1 MISKEKVQKIRANLK
16 KESDAPVCAAQP
28 SASAIQAL
36 ALVCNYVPHVLS
48 ASRRGEDVSP
58 RNILVRFELQ
68 VGPERTGP
76 FTYTLQELRTL
87 DFEQLD
93 YRCQNFSGRKGE
105 RAQLLFR
112 CIQEQV
118 RQFDLTGKTYFEK
131 SGWTVLDGKHYF
143 VAGDQLIGQNKFFPV
158 QNFAVSSD
166 LQQLHLKVDQH
177 LTSKAVLE
185 AMQAVFNSNETVS
198 TCAALYFFYSMLQP
212 LYREAG
218 WDHSFVCYLF
228 GPSQSRKTTFTRLL
242 TSIFCAD
249 TQAPQPADISLL
261 STSPAIAEE
270 LERFPGICRLVDD
283 LYVGSSRAEARKR
296 EEKISEVIRLLG
308 NHTVRQKMDGQSHV
322 AKGVDCGVFCT
333 AEYLPQGYSTLVR
346 CLLLQVEDPFDSAF
360 LSYIQRRPLAW
371 PTFCFRFL
379 SWCACHYDT
388 IVKRLSKMRNS
399 FERQRGENP
408 LPEERLKEMEFSLTS
423 ALKILMLFLKE
434 NMPDC
439 SRNKY
444 HNAEQMCQ
452 SRIRACLESQANLL
466 KRAKPAQRG
475 DQFPSALA
483 EMYLDGTIVTTD
495 SPKKKFK
502 EGEAAVLR
510 YGYLWMRP
518 QYLVSLLRRYF
529 SDSTITFRQV
539 TPELRASGLL
549 CMDGSRDSTKKLAK
563 CRAVCI
569 YLEHLLDLFGPPDI
583 SAGCLLE
590 PWSDREQN
598 YILF

>member
-16 KESDAPVCAAQP
+16 KERDAPVCAAQP

-48 ASRRGEDVSP
+48 VSRRGEDVSP

-177 LTSKAVLE
+177 LTSKVVLE

-228 GPSQSRKTTFTRLL
+228 GPSQSRKTTF
-242 TSIFCAD
+242 
-249 TQAPQPADISLL
+249 
-261 STSPAIAEE
+261 
-270 LERFPGICRLVDD
+270 G
-283 LYVGSSRAEARKR
+283 
-296 EEKISEVIRLLG
+296 
-308 NHTVRQKMDGQSHV
+308 
-322 AKGVDCGVFCT
+322 
-333 AEYLPQGYSTLVR
+333 
-346 CLLLQVEDPFDSAF
+346 
-360 LSYIQRRPLAW
+360 
-371 PTFCFRFL
+371 
-379 SWCACHYDT
+379 
-388 IVKRLSKMRNS
+388 
-399 FERQRGENP
+399 
-408 LPEERLKEMEFSLTS
+408 
-423 ALKILMLFLKE
+423 
-434 NMPDC
+434 
-439 SRNKY
+439 
-444 HNAEQMCQ
+444 
-452 SRIRACLESQANLL
+452 
-466 KRAKPAQRG
+466 
-475 DQFPSALA
+475 
-483 EMYLDGTIVTTD
+483 
-495 SPKKKFK
+495 
-502 EGEAAVLR
+502 
-510 YGYLWMRP
+510 
-518 QYLVSLLRRYF
+518 
-529 SDSTITFRQV
+529 
-539 TPELRASGLL
+539 
-549 CMDGSRDSTKKLAK
+549 
-563 CRAVCI
+563 
-569 YLEHLLDLFGPPDI
+569 
-583 SAGCLLE
+583 
-590 PWSDREQN
+590 
-598 YILF
+598 

>member
-16 KESDAPVCAAQP
+16 KERDAPVCAAQP
-28 SASAIQAL
+28 SADAVRAL
-36 ALVCNYVPHVLS
+36 SLVCNYVPHVLS
-48 ASRRGEDVSP
+48 VSRRGEDVSP

-93 YRCQNFSGRKGE
+93 YRCQNFSERKGE

-166 LQQLHLKVDQH
+166 LQQLRLPTDPKLPSMETIKVVNA
-177 LTSKAVLE
+177 LLE
-185 AMQAVFNSNETVS
+185 SNTDVS
-198 TCAALYFFYSMLQP
+198 TCAVLYFVYSMLQP

-228 GPSQSRKTTFTRLL
+228 GPSQSRKTTFARLL

-249 TQAPQPADISLL
+249 TQEPQPADISLL

-283 LYVGSSRAEARKR
+283 LYIGSSRAEARKR
-296 EEKISEVIRLLG
+296 EEKLGDVIRILG
-308 NHTVRQKMDGQSHV
+308 NRTARQKLSGQTQIV
-322 AKGVDCGVFCT
+322 REIDCGVFCT

-408 LPEERLKEMEFSLTS
+408 LPEERLKEMEFSLRS
-423 ALKILMLFLKE
+423 ALKILMFFLKE
-434 NMPDC
+434 NIPDYSC
-439 SRNKY
+439 DKY
-444 HNAEQMCQ
+444 YHTEQMCQ
-452 SRIRACLESQANLL
+452 NRIRACLENQANLL

-483 EMYLDGTIVTTD
+483 EMYLDGTIIITD
-495 SPKKKFK
+495 TPKKKFK
-502 EGEAAVLR
+502 EGEAAVRR

-539 TPELRASGLL
+539 TPELRASDLL
-549 CMDGSRDSTKKLAK
+549 IMDASRRSTKKLDQA
-563 CRAVCI
+563 RAVCI
-569 YLEHLLDLFGPPDI
+569 DLEHLLDLFGPPDI